1 MQFLSLARAQTNFH
15 SRSSRV
21 TCFFSLALLAS
32 SACVTGCVDDAA
44 LSQREATKKF
54 HTTVAAAEKAM
65 ASVSAHDPEA
75 NRTSAESLR
84 QVAASA
90 TPAAG
95 SSAAQKSS
103 LSLIASQLQIQAARL
118 DTVAI
123 ETLEKTRR
131 LNADNVLVASSLSL
145 QFQALEKS
153 TTMQVPP
160 EAREVLEKDRAA
172 SEIVIKALAA
182 QSEKQK
188 EAVDQTASTIAENQ
202 SKALELEKQAHD
214 LKQQAIATGPIGGL
228 KLTIESQKSM
238 TDSRKLHSQSAN
250 LDLDS
255 QTAALEHRI
264 SIQTG
269 DAYEASVKRNEA
281 SMGAIADIEALREAS
296 MKEFTRLATDYK
308 TSALDSAK
316 ALRESSEKVNALY
329 DGAIEGLEKAV
340 SLAQQASSGDSS
352 KNAKLPLVS
361 AQLALAGMLE
371 RRESASTLD
380 ISAYT
385 AAGKIDADGSWS
397 KDAAAAQAI
406 RQAAKAKAVETFEA
420 VLNGIPEGS
429 ADDNVVKFRKGIEV
443 ASAHLTGGKA
453 KSPDSA
459 TQTDAP
465 TDDAAKSEGNSD
477 APKSEEPAI
486 DATTSSEPKTEQPAA
501 DPAAADPASAPPA
514 DPSADPASAPPA
526 DPAATDPASAPPADP
541 AATDPASSPPADP
554 PANDPASAPPAD
566 PPASDPA
573 NAPPADPPA
582 SDPASEPPADP
593 PASDPASDPPAAP
606 PA

>member
-1 MQFLSLARAQTNFH
+1 
-15 SRSSRV
+15 
-21 TCFFSLALLAS
+21 
-32 SACVTGCVDDAA
+32 
-44 LSQREATKKF
+44 
-54 HTTVAAAEKAM
+54 
-65 ASVSAHDPEA
+65 
-75 NRTSAESLR
+75 LR

-118 DTVAI
+118 DSVAI
-123 ETLEKTRR
+123 EALEKTRR
-131 LNADNVLVASSLSL
+131 LNADNTLVSSSLSL

-172 SEIVIKALAA
+172 SEMVIKALAA

-188 EAVDQTASTIAENQ
+188 EAVDQTASTIAENE

-228 KLTIESQKSM
+228 KLTIQSQKSM
-238 TDSRKLHSQSAN
+238 TDSRKLQSQSAN

-406 RQAAKAKAVETFEA
+406 RQAAKTKAIETFEA
-420 VLNGIPEGS
+420 VLTGIPEGS
-429 ADDNVVKFRKGIEV
+429 ADDKVVKFRKGIEV
-443 ASAHLTGGKA
+443 ASAHLTGGK
-453 KSPDSA
+453 SA
-459 TQTDAP
+459 SLDTTTKTDAP
-465 TDDAAKSEGNSD
+465 IDDAAKAEGDSEGKSD
-477 APKSEEPAI
+477 TPKSEEPAA
-486 DATTSSEPKTEQPAA
+486 DATTSSEPTTEQPAV
-501 DPAAADPASAPPA
+501 DPAADPT
-514 DPSADPASAPPA
+514 
-526 DPAATDPASAPPADP
+526 ATDPASAPPADP
-541 AATDPASSPPADP
+541 AAS
-554 PANDPASAPPAD
+554 DPASAPPAD

-582 SDPASEPPADP
+582 SDPANAPPADPPASDPANAPPADP
-593 PASDPASDPPAAP
+593 PASDPASDPPADPPAAP

>member
-1 MQFLSLARAQTNFH
+1 MQFLSLARAQTHFH
-15 SRSSRV
+15 SRPSRV

-32 SACVTGCVDDAA
+32 CACVTGCVDDAA
-44 LSQREATKKF
+44 LTQREATKKF

-75 NRTSAESLR
+75 NRTSAQSLR

-95 SSAAQKSS
+95 STAAQKSS

-123 ETLEKTRR
+123 ENLEKTRR
-131 LNADNVLVASSLSL
+131 LNADNTLVSSSLSL

-188 EAVDQTASTIAENQ
+188 EAVDQTASTIAENER
-202 SKALELEKQAHD
+202 KALELEKQAHD
-214 LKQQAIATGPIGGL
+214 LKQQAITTGPIGGL

-250 LDLDS
+250 LDLDA

-264 SIQTG
+264 SVQTG

-281 SMGAIADIEALREAS
+281 SMGAIADIEALRETS

-406 RQAAKAKAVETFEA
+406 RQAAKAKAIETFEA
-420 VLNGIPEGS
+420 VLTGIPEGS
-429 ADDNVVKFRKGIEV
+429 ADDKVVKFRKDIEN
-443 ASAHLTGGKA
+443 ASAHLSSGKA
-453 KSPDSA
+453 TGDA
-459 TQTDAP
+459 TKTKAESTTDA
-465 TDDAAKSEGNSD
+465 AATSEGKSD
-477 APKSEEPAI
+477 APKS
-486 DATTSSEPKTEQPAA
+486 DEPKPDQPA
-501 DPAAADPASAPPA
+501 
-514 DPSADPASAPPA
+514 A
-526 DPAATDPASAPPADP
+526 DPAATDPAAAPAPTAEP
-541 AATDPASSPPADP
+541 TAA
-554 PANDPASAPPAD
+554 DPASAPPAD

-573 NAPPADPPA
+573 SAPPADPPA
-582 SDPASEPPADP
+582 SDPASAPPA
-593 PASDPASDPPAAP
+593 DPPAAP

>member
-32 SACVTGCVDDAA
+32 CACVTGCVDDAA
-44 LSQREATKKF
+44 LTQREATKKF

-84 QVAASA
+84 QVASSA

-95 SSAAQKSS
+95 SSAAQISS

-123 ETLEKTRR
+123 EKLEKTRR
-131 LNADNVLVASSLSL
+131 LNADNVLVSSSLSL

-264 SIQTG
+264 SVQTG
-269 DAYEASVKRNEA
+269 DAYESSVKRNEA

-406 RQAAKAKAVETFEA
+406 RQAAKTKAIETFES
-420 VLNGIPEGS
+420 VLTGIPES
-429 ADDNVVKFRKGIEV
+429 SSDDNVVKFRKGIEV

-459 TQTDAP
+459 TQTDAQ
-465 TDDAAKSEGNSD
+465 TDDAAKGEGNSD
-477 APKSEEPAI
+477 APKSEEPAA
-486 DATTSSEPKTEQPAA
+486 DATTSSEPKPEEPAA
-501 DPAAADPASAPPA
+501 DPAAEPAAADPA
-514 DPSADPASAPPA
+514 ADPASAPPA
-526 DPAATDPASAPPADP
+526 DPAASDPASAPPADP
-541 AATDPASSPPADP
+541 AADPANAPPADP
-554 PANDPASAPPAD
+554 PVSDPASAPPAD

-573 NAPPADPPA
+573 SAPPADPPA
-582 SDPASEPPADP
+582 SDPASAPPGDP
-593 PASDPASDPPAAP
+593 PASDPPADPPAAP

>member
-1 MQFLSLARAQTNFH
+1 MQFLSLARAQTHFH
-15 SRSSRV
+15 SRPSRV
-21 TCFFSLALLAS
+21 TCFFSLALLTS
-32 SACVTGCVDDAA
+32 CACVTGCVDDAA
-44 LSQREATKKF
+44 LTQREATKKF

-75 NRTSAESLR
+75 NRTSAQSLR

-95 SSAAQKSS
+95 STAAQKSS

-123 ETLEKTRR
+123 ENLEKTRR

-172 SEIVIKALAA
+172 SEIVIKALAV

-188 EAVDQTASTIAENQ
+188 EAVDQTASTIAENER
-202 SKALELEKQAHD
+202 KALELEKQAHD
-214 LKQQAIATGPIGGL
+214 LKQQAITTGPIGGL

-250 LDLDS
+250 LDLDA

-264 SIQTG
+264 SVQTG

-281 SMGAIADIEALREAS
+281 SMGAIADIEALRETS

-385 AAGKIDADGSWS
+385 SAGKIDADGSWS

-406 RQAAKAKAVETFEA
+406 RQAAKTKAIETFEA
-420 VLNGIPEGS
+420 VLTGIPEGS
-429 ADDNVVKFRKGIEV
+429 ADDKVVKFRKDIEN
-443 ASAHLTGGKA
+443 ASAHLSSGKA
-453 KSPDSA
+453 TGDA
-459 TQTDAP
+459 TKTKAESTTDA
-465 TDDAAKSEGNSD
+465 AATSEGKSEGKSD
-477 APKSEEPAI
+477 APKS
-486 DATTSSEPKTEQPAA
+486 DEPKPDQPAA
-501 DPAAADPASAPPA
+501 DPAATDPAAAP
-514 DPSADPASAPPA
+514 APTAEPTAA
-526 DPAATDPASAPPADP
+526 DPAATDPASAP
-541 AATDPASSPPADP
+541 TADP
-554 PANDPASAPPAD
+554 PASDPASAPPAD
-566 PPASDPA
+566 PPA
-573 NAPPADPPA
+573 
-582 SDPASEPPADP
+582 
-593 PASDPASDPPAAP
+593 DPPAAP

>member
-32 SACVTGCVDDAA
+32 CACVTGCVDDAA
-44 LSQREATKKF
+44 LTQREATKKF

-131 LNADNVLVASSLSL
+131 LNADNTLVSSSLSL

-202 SKALELEKQAHD
+202 SKALELEKQAHE

-228 KLTIESQKSM
+228 KLTIQSQKSM
-238 TDSRKLHSQSAN
+238 TDSRKLQSQSAN

-406 RQAAKAKAVETFEA
+406 RQAAKTKAIETFES
-420 VLNGIPEGS
+420 VLTGIPES
-429 ADDNVVKFRKGIEV
+429 SSDDNVVKFRKGIEN
-443 ASAHLTGGKA
+443 ASAHLTGGK
-453 KSPDSA
+453 SA
-459 TQTDAP
+459 SLDTTTKTDAP
-465 TDDAAKSEGNSD
+465 IDDAAKAEGNSEGKSD
-477 APKSEEPAI
+477 APKSEEPAA
-486 DATTSSEPKTEQPAA
+486 DATTSSEPKTEEPAA
-501 DPAAADPASAPPA
+501 DPAADPT
-514 DPSADPASAPPA
+514 
-526 DPAATDPASAPPADP
+526 ATDPASAPPADP
-541 AATDPASSPPADP
+541 AAS
-554 PANDPASAPPAD
+554 DPASAPPAD

-582 SDPASEPPADP
+582 SDPANAPPADP
-593 PASDPASDPPAAP
+593 PASDPANEPPADPPADPPAAP

>member
-32 SACVTGCVDDAA
+32 CACVTGCVDDAA
-44 LSQREATKKF
+44 LTQREATKKF
-54 HTTVAAAEKAM
+54 HTTIAAAEKAM

-118 DTVAI
+118 DSVAI

-131 LNADNVLVASSLSL
+131 LNADNTLVSSSLSL

-264 SIQTG
+264 SVQTG
-269 DAYEASVKRNEA
+269 DAYESSVKRNEA

-316 ALRESSEKVNALY
+316 SLRESSEKVNALY

-406 RQAAKAKAVETFEA
+406 RQAAKTKAIETFES
-420 VLNGIPEGS
+420 VLTGIPES
-429 ADDNVVKFRKGIEV
+429 SSDDNVVKFRKGIEV
-443 ASAHLTGGKA
+443 ASAHLTGGK
-453 KSPDSA
+453 SA
-459 TQTDAP
+459 SLDTTTKTDAP
-465 TDDAAKSEGNSD
+465 IDDAAKAEGNSEGKSD
-477 APKSEEPAI
+477 APKSEEPAA
-486 DATTSSEPKTEQPAA
+486 DASTSTEPKTEQPAA
-501 DPAAADPASAPPA
+501 DPA
-514 DPSADPASAPPA
+514 A

-541 AATDPASSPPADP
+541 AAS
-554 PANDPASAPPAD
+554 DPASAPPAD
-566 PPASDPA
+566 PAASDPA

-582 SDPASEPPADP
+582 SDPASDP
-593 PASDPASDPPAAP
+593 PADPPAAP

>member
-1 MQFLSLARAQTNFH
+1 MQFLSLARAQTNFY
-15 SRSSRV
+15 SRPSRV

-32 SACVTGCVDDAA
+32 CACVTGCVDDAA
-44 LSQREATKKF
+44 LTQREATKKF

-84 QVAASA
+84 QVASSA

-118 DTVAI
+118 DSVAI

-131 LNADNVLVASSLSL
+131 LNADNTLVSSSLSL

-202 SKALELEKQAHD
+202 SKALELEKQAHE

-264 SIQTG
+264 SVQTG
-269 DAYEASVKRNEA
+269 DAYESSVKRNEA

-316 ALRESSEKVNALY
+316 VLRESSEKVNALY

-406 RQAAKAKAVETFEA
+406 RQAAKTKAVETFES
-420 VLNGIPEGS
+420 VLTGIPES
-429 ADDNVVKFRKGIEV
+429 SSDDNVVKFRKGIEV
-443 ASAHLTGGKA
+443 ASAHLTGGK
-453 KSPDSA
+453 SA
-459 TQTDAP
+459 SLDTTTKTDAP
-465 TDDAAKSEGNSD
+465 IDDAAKAEGNSEGKSD
-477 APKSEEPAI
+477 APKSEEPAA
-486 DATTSSEPKTEQPAA
+486 DASTSTEPKTEQPAA
-501 DPAAADPASAPPA
+501 DPA
-514 DPSADPASAPPA
+514 A

-541 AATDPASSPPADP
+541 AASDPAS
-554 PANDPASAPPAD
+554 
-566 PPASDPA
+566 
-573 NAPPADPPA
+573 APPADPPA

-593 PASDPASDPPAAP
+593 PASDPANAPPADPPASDPATAPPADPPASDPASDPPADPPAAP

>member
-1 MQFLSLARAQTNFH
+1 MQFLSLARAQTHFH
-15 SRSSRV
+15 SRPSRV

-32 SACVTGCVDDAA
+32 CACVTGCVDDAA
-44 LSQREATKKF
+44 LTQREATKKF

-75 NRTSAESLR
+75 NRTSAQSLR

-95 SSAAQKSS
+95 STAAQKSS

-123 ETLEKTRR
+123 ENLEKTRR
-131 LNADNVLVASSLSL
+131 LNADNTLVSSSLSL

-188 EAVDQTASTIAENQ
+188 EAVDQTASTIAENER
-202 SKALELEKQAHD
+202 KALELEKQAHD
-214 LKQQAIATGPIGGL
+214 LKQQAITTGPIGGL

-250 LDLDS
+250 LDLDA

-264 SIQTG
+264 SVQTG

-281 SMGAIADIEALREAS
+281 SMGAIADIEALRETS

-316 ALRESSEKVNALY
+316 ALRESSEKVNALD

-406 RQAAKAKAVETFEA
+406 RQAAKTKAIETFEA
-420 VLNGIPEGS
+420 VLTGIPEGS
-429 ADDNVVKFRKGIEV
+429 ADDKVVKFRKDIEN
-443 ASAHLTGGKA
+443 ASAHLSSGKA
-453 KSPDSA
+453 TGDA
-459 TQTDAP
+459 TKTKAESTTDA
-465 TDDAAKSEGNSD
+465 AATSEGKSEGKSD
-477 APKSEEPAI
+477 APKS
-486 DATTSSEPKTEQPAA
+486 DEPKPDQPA
-501 DPAAADPASAPPA
+501 
-514 DPSADPASAPPA
+514 A
-526 DPAATDPASAPPADP
+526 DPAATDPAAAPAPTAEP
-541 AATDPASSPPADP
+541 TAA
-554 PANDPASAPPAD
+554 DPASAPPAD

-573 NAPPADPPA
+573 SAPPADPPA
-582 SDPASEPPADP
+582 SDPASAPPA
-593 PASDPASDPPAAP
+593 DPPAAP

>member
-15 SRSSRV
+15 SRPSRV

-32 SACVTGCVDDAA
+32 CACVTGCVDDAA
-44 LSQREATKKF
+44 LTQREATKKF

-84 QVAASA
+84 QVASSA

-118 DTVAI
+118 DSVAI
-123 ETLEKTRR
+123 EALEKTRR
-131 LNADNVLVASSLSL
+131 LNADNTLVSSSLSL

-172 SEIVIKALAA
+172 SEMVIKALAA

-188 EAVDQTASTIAENQ
+188 EAVDQTASTIAENE

-228 KLTIESQKSM
+228 KLTIQSQKSM
-238 TDSRKLHSQSAN
+238 TDSRKLQSQSAN

-316 ALRESSEKVNALY
+316 AMRESSEKVNALY

-385 AAGKIDADGSWS
+385 AAAKIDADGSWS

-406 RQAAKAKAVETFEA
+406 RQAAKAKAIETFES
-420 VLNGIPEGS
+420 VLTGIPES
-429 ADDNVVKFRKGIEV
+429 SSDDNVVKFRKGIEV
-443 ASAHLTGGKA
+443 ASAHLTGGK
-453 KSPDSA
+453 SA
-459 TQTDAP
+459 SLDTTTKTDAP
-465 TDDAAKSEGNSD
+465 IDDAAKAEGDSESKSD
-477 APKSEEPAI
+477 APKSEEPAA
-486 DATTSSEPKTEQPAA
+486 DATTSSEPTTEQPAA
-501 DPAAADPASAPPA
+501 DPAADPTAT
-514 DPSADPASAPPA
+514 DPASAPPA

-541 AATDPASSPPADP
+541 PAS
-554 PANDPASAPPAD
+554 DPASAPPAD

-573 NAPPADPPA
+573 SEPPADPPA

>member
-15 SRSSRV
+15 SRPSRV

-32 SACVTGCVDDAA
+32 CACVTGCVDDAA
-44 LSQREATKKF
+44 LTQREATKKF
-54 HTTVAAAEKAM
+54 HTTIAAAEKAM

-118 DTVAI
+118 DSVAI
-123 ETLEKTRR
+123 EALEKTRR

-202 SKALELEKQAHD
+202 SKALELEKQAHE

-238 TDSRKLHSQSAN
+238 TDLRKLQSQSAN

-264 SIQTG
+264 SVQTG
-269 DAYEASVKRNEA
+269 DAYESSVKRNEA

-296 MKEFTRLATDYK
+296 MKEFMRLATDYK

-316 ALRESSEKVNALY
+316 VLRESSEKVNALY

-406 RQAAKAKAVETFEA
+406 RQAAKTKAIETFES
-420 VLNGIPEGS
+420 VLTGIPES
-429 ADDNVVKFRKGIEV
+429 SSDDNVVKFRKGIEV
-443 ASAHLTGGKA
+443 ASAHLTGGK
-453 KSPDSA
+453 SA
-459 TQTDAP
+459 SLDTTTKTDAP
-465 TDDAAKSEGNSD
+465 IDDAAKAEGNSEGKSD
-477 APKSEEPAI
+477 APKSEEPAA
-486 DATTSSEPKTEQPAA
+486 DASTSTEPKTEQPAA
-501 DPAAADPASAPPA
+501 DPA
-514 DPSADPASAPPA
+514 A

-541 AATDPASSPPADP
+541 AAS
-554 PANDPASAPPAD
+554 DPASAPPAD

-582 SDPASEPPADP
+582 SDPANAPPADPPASDPANAPPADP
-593 PASDPASDPPAAP
+593 PASDPASDPPADPPAAP

>member
-15 SRSSRV
+15 SRPSRV

-32 SACVTGCVDDAA
+32 CACVTGCVDDAA
-44 LSQREATKKF
+44 LTQREATKKF
-54 HTTVAAAEKAM
+54 HATVAAAEKAM

-95 SSAAQKSS
+95 STAAQKSS

-118 DTVAI
+118 DSVAI
-123 ETLEKTRR
+123 EKLEKTRR

-264 SIQTG
+264 SVQTG

-281 SMGAIADIEALREAS
+281 SMGAIADIEALRETS

-371 RRESASTLD
+371 RRESATTLD
-380 ISAYT
+380 ISAYN

-406 RQAAKAKAVETFEA
+406 RQAAKAKAIETFEA
-420 VLNGIPEGS
+420 VLTGIPEGS
-429 ADDNVVKFRKGIEV
+429 ADDKVVKFRKDIEN
-443 ASAHLTGGKA
+443 ASAHLSSGKPTGDANKTKA
-453 KSPDSA
+453 ES
-459 TQTDAP
+459 TTDA
-465 TDDAAKSEGNSD
+465 AATSDGKSDGKSD
-477 APKSEEPAI
+477 TPKSDEPAA
-486 DATTSSEPKTEQPAA
+486 DATKSDEPKPDQPAA
-501 DPAAADPASAPPA
+501 DPAATDPAAAP
-514 DPSADPASAPPA
+514 APTAEPT
-526 DPAATDPASAPPADP
+526 ATDPASAPPADP
-541 AATDPASSPPADP
+541 PAA
-554 PANDPASAPPAD
+554 DPASAPPAD

-573 NAPPADPPA
+573 SAPPADPPA
-582 SDPASEPPADP
+582 
-593 PASDPASDPPAAP
+593 DPPAAP

>member
-1 MQFLSLARAQTNFH
+1 MQFLSLARAQTNFY

-32 SACVTGCVDDAA
+32 CACVTGCVDDAA
-44 LSQREATKKF
+44 LTQREATKKF

-84 QVAASA
+84 QVASSA

-123 ETLEKTRR
+123 EKLEKTRR

-264 SIQTG
+264 SVQTG
-269 DAYEASVKRNEA
+269 DAYESSVKRNEA

-406 RQAAKAKAVETFEA
+406 RQAAKTKAIETFES
-420 VLNGIPEGS
+420 VLTGIPES
-429 ADDNVVKFRKGIEV
+429 SSDDNVVKFRKGIEV

-465 TDDAAKSEGNSD
+465 TDDAAKGEGNSD
-477 APKSEEPAI
+477 APKSEEPAA
-486 DATTSSEPKTEQPAA
+486 DATTSSEPKPEEPAA
-501 DPAAADPASAPPA
+501 DPAAEPAAADPAADPASAPPTDPPASDPASAPPA
-514 DPSADPASAPPA
+514 DPPASDPASA
-526 DPAATDPASAPPADP
+526 
-541 AATDPASSPPADP
+541 PPADP

-573 NAPPADPPA
+573 SSPPADPPA
-582 SDPASEPPADP
+582 
-593 PASDPASDPPAAP
+593 DPPAAP

>member
-1 MQFLSLARAQTNFH
+1 M
-15 SRSSRV
+15 
-21 TCFFSLALLAS
+21 
-32 SACVTGCVDDAA
+32 TGCVDDAA
-44 LSQREATKKF
+44 LTQREATKKF

-75 NRTSAESLR
+75 NRTSAQSLR

-95 SSAAQKSS
+95 STAAQKSS

-123 ETLEKTRR
+123 ENLEKTRR
-131 LNADNVLVASSLSL
+131 LNADNVLVSSSLSL

-172 SEIVIKALAA
+172 SEIVIKALAV

-188 EAVDQTASTIAENQ
+188 EAVDQTASTIAENER
-202 SKALELEKQAHD
+202 KALELEKQAHD
-214 LKQQAIATGPIGGL
+214 LKQQAITTGPIGGL

-250 LDLDS
+250 LDLDA

-264 SIQTG
+264 SVQTG

-281 SMGAIADIEALREAS
+281 SMGAIADIEALRETS

-406 RQAAKAKAVETFEA
+406 RQAAKTKAIETFEA
-420 VLNGIPEGS
+420 VLTGIPEGS
-429 ADDNVVKFRKGIEV
+429 ADDKVVKFRKDIEN
-443 ASAHLTGGKA
+443 ASAHLSSGKA
-453 KSPDSA
+453 TGDA
-459 TQTDAP
+459 TKTKAESTTDA
-465 TDDAAKSEGNSD
+465 AATSEGKSEGKSD
-477 APKSEEPAI
+477 APKS
-486 DATTSSEPKTEQPAA
+486 DEPKPDQPA
-501 DPAAADPASAPPA
+501 
-514 DPSADPASAPPA
+514 A
-526 DPAATDPASAPPADP
+526 DPAATDPAAAPAPTAEP
-541 AATDPASSPPADP
+541 TAA
-554 PANDPASAPPAD
+554 DPASAPPAD

-573 NAPPADPPA
+573 SAPPADPPA
-582 SDPASEPPADP
+582 
-593 PASDPASDPPAAP
+593 DPPAAP

>member
-1 MQFLSLARAQTNFH
+1 M
-15 SRSSRV
+15 
-21 TCFFSLALLAS
+21 
-32 SACVTGCVDDAA
+32 TGCVDDAA
-44 LSQREATKKF
+44 LTQREATKKF

-95 SSAAQKSS
+95 STAAQKSS

-118 DTVAI
+118 DSVAI
-123 ETLEKTRR
+123 EKLEKTRR

-188 EAVDQTASTIAENQ
+188 EAVDQTASTIAENER
-202 SKALELEKQAHD
+202 KALELEKQAHD

-264 SIQTG
+264 SVQTG
-269 DAYEASVKRNEA
+269 DAYESSVKRNEA

-429 ADDNVVKFRKGIEV
+429 ADDKVVKFRKDIEN
-443 ASAHLTGGKA
+443 ASAHLSSGKSTGDANKTKA
-453 KSPDSA
+453 ES
-459 TQTDAP
+459 TTDA
-465 TDDAAKSEGNSD
+465 AATSDGKSD
-477 APKSEEPAI
+477 APKS
-486 DATTSSEPKTEQPAA
+486 DEPKPDQPA
-501 DPAAADPASAPPA
+501 
-514 DPSADPASAPPA
+514 A
-526 DPAATDPASAPPADP
+526 DPAATDPAAAPAPTAEPTATDPASVPPADP
-541 AATDPASSPPADP
+541 AAS
-554 PANDPASAPPAD
+554 DPASAPPAD
-566 PPASDPA
+566 PPA
-573 NAPPADPPA
+573 APPA
-582 SDPASEPPADP
+582 
-593 PASDPASDPPAAP
+593 
-606 PA
+606 

>member
-1 MQFLSLARAQTNFH
+1 M
-15 SRSSRV
+15 
-21 TCFFSLALLAS
+21 
-32 SACVTGCVDDAA
+32 TGCVDDAA
-44 LSQREATKKF
+44 LTQREATKKF
-54 HTTVAAAEKAM
+54 HTTIAAAEKAM

-118 DTVAI
+118 DSVAI
-123 ETLEKTRR
+123 EALEKTRR
-131 LNADNVLVASSLSL
+131 LNADNTLVSSSLSL

-188 EAVDQTASTIAENQ
+188 EAVDQTASTIAENE

-238 TDSRKLHSQSAN
+238 IDSRKLQSQSAN

-269 DAYEASVKRNEA
+269 DAYEASMKRNEA

-385 AAGKIDADGSWS
+385 AAAKIDADGSWS

-406 RQAAKAKAVETFEA
+406 RQAAKAKAIETFES
-420 VLNGIPEGS
+420 VLTGIPES
-429 ADDNVVKFRKGIEV
+429 SSDDNVVKFRKGIEV
-443 ASAHLTGGKA
+443 ASAHLTGGKPA
-453 KSPDSA
+453 SLDTTTK
-459 TQTDAP
+459 TDAP
-465 TDDAAKSEGNSD
+465 IDDAAKAEGDSESKSD
-477 APKSEEPAI
+477 APKSEEPAA
-486 DATTSSEPKTEQPAA
+486 DATTSSEPTTEQPAA
-501 DPAAADPASAPPA
+501 DPAADPTAT
-514 DPSADPASAPPA
+514 DPASAPPA

-541 AATDPASSPPADP
+541 PAS
-554 PANDPASAPPAD
+554 DPASAPPAD

-573 NAPPADPPA
+573 SEPPADPPA

>member
-1 MQFLSLARAQTNFH
+1 MQFLSLARAQTHFH
-15 SRSSRV
+15 SRPSRV

-32 SACVTGCVDDAA
+32 CACVTGCVDDAA
-44 LSQREATKKF
+44 LTQREATKKF

-75 NRTSAESLR
+75 NRTSAQSLR

-95 SSAAQKSS
+95 STAAQKSS

-123 ETLEKTRR
+123 ENLEKTRR
-131 LNADNVLVASSLSL
+131 LNADNTLVSSSLSL

-188 EAVDQTASTIAENQ
+188 EAVDQTASTIAENER
-202 SKALELEKQAHD
+202 KALELEKQAHD
-214 LKQQAIATGPIGGL
+214 LKQQAITTGPIGGL

-250 LDLDS
+250 LDLDA

-264 SIQTG
+264 SVQTG

-281 SMGAIADIEALREAS
+281 SMGAIADIEALRETS

-406 RQAAKAKAVETFEA
+406 RQAAKTKAIETFEA
-420 VLNGIPEGS
+420 VLTGIPEGS
-429 ADDNVVKFRKGIEV
+429 ADDKVVKFRKDIEN
-443 ASAHLTGGKA
+443 ASAHLSSGKSTGDATKTKA
-453 KSPDSA
+453 ES
-459 TQTDAP
+459 TTDA
-465 TDDAAKSEGNSD
+465 AATSEGKSEGKSD
-477 APKSEEPAI
+477 APKS
-486 DATTSSEPKTEQPAA
+486 DEPKPDQPA
-501 DPAAADPASAPPA
+501 
-514 DPSADPASAPPA
+514 A
-526 DPAATDPASAPPADP
+526 DPAATDPAAAPAPTAEP
-541 AATDPASSPPADP
+541 TAA
-554 PANDPASAPPAD
+554 DPASAPPAD

-573 NAPPADPPA
+573 SAPPADPPA
-582 SDPASEPPADP
+582 
-593 PASDPASDPPAAP
+593 AP